1 MSKVERKHLKKLDK
15 IIDALQLGD
24 PIIVPV
30 RKKGKLCKGV
40 LGKCHMNVCE
50 VVKHLG
56 GKQVIGYFVQREN
69 PVTALLHHSIWLS
82 PEGKYVDVTYG
93 DIEERDEIYFYPLK
107 TYDPLTEYYS
117 VRNNWYVP
125 DNIHKGI
132 RVEESSGNNYIVPLN
147 FFKKISQKRKE
158 LKKSNQLEKA
168 FNDVGF
174 QFEQISL
181 VKFDDY
187 PHSHCE
193 SQKNYINEFKNNF
206 NFKNYQNDER
216 SEAI

>member
-1 MSKVERKHLKKLDK
+1 
-15 IIDALQLGD
+15 
-24 PIIVPV
+24 
-30 RKKGKLCKGV
+30 
-40 LGKCHMNVCE
+40 
-50 VVKHLG
+50 
-56 GKQVIGYFVQREN
+56 
-69 PVTALLHHSIWLS
+69 
-82 PEGKYVDVTYG
+82 
-93 DIEERDEIYFYPLK
+93 
-107 TYDPLTEYYS
+107 
-117 VRNNWYVP
+117 
-125 DNIHKGI
+125 